1 MIEKEEAEGP
11 SSWEVGRRVGEEG
24 CDYGLFEVPGEG
36 KKRRQEHTRSLEEKE
51 EGPREGGITIM
62 CFCLREKG
70 GKNKYKY
77 KYI

>member
-24 CDYGLFEVPGEG
+24 YDYGLFEVPGEG

-51 EGPREGGITIM
+51 EGPREGGITII
-62 CFCLREKG
+62 CLFV
-70 GKNKYKY
+70 
-77 KYI
+77 